1 VIARLKQVRVSVP
14 VVFAAAVITV
24 GTILLDGLY
33 LLEQGAY
40 AAHYTF
46 SARPVEAVAEEGSL
60 AAETR
65 DFFNRVARIRRY
77 AVEALGLA
85 ETDSYTSYV
94 EIDRDYLVHVVSA
107 ARELSFERYRWNYP
121 VLGALPYRGYYER
134 PDAVAEAA
142 RIDEAGYDVLVR
154 RVDAY
159 SSLGV
164 VPDPLYSFMREYSE
178 YALAELIIHEL
189 AHATVFVPGMASF
202 NEEFATLVG
211 REGALSY
218 LEERHGAGS
227 EVYRST
233 VRRLRD
239 RRVFLGFIAALR
251 NRLIEVYESNRS
263 ADAKREAKRRIIS
276 DSKQTFSRFS
286 DRWFLTDA
294 YDWVPEADVDNAFI
308 DLYATYNAGRM
319 ESYGDQSSMFQEV
332 YERVGRSLP
341 ALIDAIK
348 AAART
353 DDPRAALSESRGSA
367 RKLGD
372 D

>member
-1 VIARLKQVRVSVP
+1 MV
-14 VVFAAAVITV
+14 T
-24 GTILLDGLY
+24 GGGLLSDGIY

-46 SARPVEAVAEEGSL
+46 SARPVEAVAEREGLGADTQEFFTRVERIRSY
-60 AAETR
+60 AAE
-65 DFFNRVARIRRY
+65 
-77 AVEALGLA
+77 ELGLA
-85 ETDSYTSYV
+85 DTDSYTTYV
-94 EIDRDYLVHVVSA
+94 EIDRDHLVYVVSA
-107 ARELSFERYRWNYP
+107 AGELSFERYRWHYP
-121 VLGALPYRGYYER
+121 VLGSLPYRGYYER
-134 PDAVAEAA
+134 DDAFAEAA
-142 RIDEAGYDVLVR
+142 RVREAGYDVLVR

-218 LEERHGAGS
+218 LQKQHGAAS
-227 EVYRST
+227 DVYRNT

-251 NRLIEVYESNRS
+251 NRLREVYEGTRS
-263 ADAKREAKRRIIS
+263 ADAKREEKQRIIS
-276 DSKQTFSRFS
+276 NSMQTFSRFS
-286 DRWFLTDA
+286 DRWFLSNA
-294 YDWVPEADVDNAFI
+294 YDWVPEADVDNAFL

-319 ESYGDQSSMFQEV
+319 ESYGDQSSVFEGV
-332 YERVGRSLP
+332 YARVGRSVP
-341 ALIDAIK
+341 ALIETVK
-348 AAART
+348 AAAQA
-353 DDPRAALSESRGSA
+353 DDPRAALSENRDSA
-367 RKLGD
+367 PKSGD